1 MEELEGLADPM
12 RKEVALA
19 RKENDSLL
27 PPEELEHLDTLER
40 KESSSTVKK
49 LVYLTG
55 ADSSSPVRGNMIRF
69 NLFTGNQTFA
79 ERESSFQVS
88 ETVSGH
94 CGFSTR
100 IEGLEF
106 WMRIRIS
113 ACAFGGGDNLD
124 QPIGMSK
131 ASTQKVCYVSF
142 WDDVTLATQEAEG
155 HNSGETLFR

>member
-1 MEELEGLADPM
+1 MLYLMTKKLSGGITYQELEGLADPM

-94 CGFSTR
+94 F
-100 IEGLEF
+100 
-106 WMRIRIS
+106 S

>member
-1 MEELEGLADPM
+1 
-12 RKEVALA
+12 
-19 RKENDSLL
+19 
-27 PPEELEHLDTLER
+27 
-40 KESSSTVKK
+40 
-49 LVYLTG
+49 
-55 ADSSSPVRGNMIRF
+55 MIRF

-79 ERESSFQVS
+79 ERESSFQVN
-88 ETVSGH
+88 TCCQIVV
-94 CGFSTR
+94 
-100 IEGLEF
+100 
-106 WMRIRIS
+106 S